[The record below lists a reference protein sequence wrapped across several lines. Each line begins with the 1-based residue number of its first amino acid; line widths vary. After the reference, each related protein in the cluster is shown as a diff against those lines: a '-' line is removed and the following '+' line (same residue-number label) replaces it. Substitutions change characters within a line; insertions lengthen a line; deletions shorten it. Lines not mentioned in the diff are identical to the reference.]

1 MLKTLVSLKDK
12 KAVRVVLSCSSA
24 LTTSFFA
31 QKLNEAAEVLN
42 IDMSFNAVS
51 IDRIY
56 QEAQNYDVILL
67 APQIAFQY
75 GKVKEILKDKLVL
88 KIPAPCFGQYQTA
101 PLIDLVRTECLL

>member
-1 MLKTLVSLKDK
+1 MLHTLVSLKSK
-12 KAVRVVLSCSSA
+12 KAIRVVLTCSSA

-42 IDMSFNAVS
+42 LDMSFNAVS

-56 QEAQNYDVILL
+56 QEAQNYDVVLL

-75 GKVKEILKDKLVL
+75 AKIKEILKDQ
-88 KIPAPCFGQYQTA
+88 C
-101 PLIDLVRTECLL
+101 R